1 MDVNI
6 IINTLQR
13 KISEL
18 TLTNVM
24 LEARVLD
31 LQNQLNSIR
40 ENQSTENA
48 IDGNENKAQ
57 EINNSVSDSDDF

>member
-24 LEARVLD
+24 LEAKVLD

-40 ENQSTENA
+40 EKQSTENA
-48 IDGNENKAQ
+48 IDGNENQAQ